1 MIENFSL
8 TQHITSQAI
17 KSLSSFFIPV
27 EQRSNSRMVSAL
39 VVLPGVEI
47 IRRLIQEL
55 RDQSFT
61 LQQVHGTTV
70 AAGSAASSQVT
81 TEQPLGIVSFDIL
94 PMESRA
100 TKWAVEGKE
109 GYYSLQ
115 DYSLLL
121 CLGSLIL
128 V

>member
-1 MIENFSL
+1 
-8 TQHITSQAI
+8 
-17 KSLSSFFIPV
+17 
-27 EQRSNSRMVSAL
+27 MVSAL

-81 TEQPLGIVSFDIL
+81 SEQPGVLAMCTELEKESEVLSICWIAKKGMAEINSLVIVQS
-94 PMESRA
+94 
-100 TKWAVEGKE
+100 
-109 GYYSLQ
+109 YYQVFGFSMRQ
-115 DYSLLL
+115 
-121 CLGSLIL
+121 
-128 V
+128 

>member
-81 TEQPLGIVSFDIL
+81 SEQPGVVSFDIL

-100 TKWAVEGKE
+100 TKYINLPTQYTVCFIWK
-109 GYYSLQ
+109 LN
-115 DYSLLL
+115 
-121 CLGSLIL
+121 
-128 V
+128 